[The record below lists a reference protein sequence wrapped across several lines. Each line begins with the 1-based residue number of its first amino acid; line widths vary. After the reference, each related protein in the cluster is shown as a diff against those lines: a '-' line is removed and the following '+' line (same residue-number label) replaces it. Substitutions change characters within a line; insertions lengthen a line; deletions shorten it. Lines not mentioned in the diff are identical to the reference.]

1 MNKQRRFMLA
11 ALAVLPFAQAFAAV
25 PAGYPASYQAVI
37 DAANKEGKLVVYST
51 TDTAL
56 MQPLLKDFQKLY
68 PAIKLEYNDV
78 NSTELYNRYISETAA
93 GGASA
98 DVLWSSAMDLQVK
111 LVNDGY
117 AMKYASPEVKSIP
130 DWAHWRDEVFGTTY
144 EPIAIVYNKRLV
156 PAGEVPKTH
165 AELVTLLNKNT
176 AKYKGKVTTYDIEKS
191 GTGFLFV
198 TQDAKVNPA
207 FWNLAK
213 AFGSVDVKLQS
224 STGGMMER
232 ISSGENLIGYNILGS
247 YAITRAKTDPN
258 IGYVMPTD
266 YSLVISRLMF
276 VSKTAKAPNAAKLW
290 VDYVLS
296 RRGQS
301 ILALS
306 ADLYS
311 VRKDIAGQAS
321 GDYLGRVLGAALKPV
336 AVGPGLLTYLDQ
348 TKRLDFIKQWKQALG
363 R

>member
-1 MNKQRRFMLA
+1 MNKQRRVMLA
-11 ALAVLPFAQAFAAV
+11 VLAALPFAQAFAAV

-56 MQPLLKDFQKLY
+56 MQPLLKDFQKMY

-98 DVLWSSAMDLQVK
+98 DVLWSSAMDLQAK

-117 AMKYASPEVKSIP
+117 AMKYATPEVKNLP

-144 EPIAIVYNKRLV
+144 EPISIVYNKRLV

-165 AELVTLLNKNT
+165 AELVTLLTKNT

-213 AFGSVDVKLQS
+213 AFGAVDVKLQS

-258 IGYVMPTD
+258 IGFVMPTD

-276 VSKTAKAPNAAKLW
+276 VSKTAKAPNAAKVW

-301 ILALS
+301 ILAMS

-348 TKRLDFIKQWKQALG
+348 AKRLDFIKQWKQALG

>member
-1 MNKQRRFMLA
+1 MNQKRRLL
-11 ALAVLPFAQAFAAV
+11 LAVLATLPLTSAFAAA
-25 PAGYPASYQAVI
+25 PAGYPSNYQAVI
-37 DAANKEGKLVVYST
+37 DGAMKEGKLVVYST

-56 MQPLLKDFQKLY
+56 MQPLLQDFQKAY
-68 PAIKLEYNDV
+68 PGIKLEYNDV

-93 GGASA
+93 GGSSA

-117 AMKYASPEVKSIP
+117 AMKYTSPEVKNIP

-144 EPIAIVYNKRLV
+144 EPISIVYNKRLV
-156 PAGEVPKTH
+156 PTAEVPKTH
-165 AELVTLLNKNT
+165 ADLVNLLNKNT

-191 GTGFLFV
+191 GTGFLFI
-198 TQDAKVNPA
+198 TQDAKVNPG

-213 AFGSVDVKLQS
+213 AFGTVDVKLQS

-247 YAITRAKTDPN
+247 YAITRAKKDPN
-258 IGYVMPTD
+258 IGFVMPTD

-276 VSKTAKAPNAAKLW
+276 ISKTAKSPNAAKLW
-290 VDYVLS
+290 TDYVLS

-301 ILALS
+301 ILATS

-311 VRKDIAGQAS
+311 VRKDIPGEAS
-321 GDYLGRVLGAALKPV
+321 GDYLGRVLGGALKPV

-348 TKRLDFIKQWKQALG
+348 AKRLDFIKQWKKALG